1 MKVANPSPESQDRNT
16 LFSRRHARQQVGK
29 TVGHFGQALVLL
41 GGISPVLTGDESLT
55 FLRALEVA
63 VGAAYLVLMVREL
76 LHLRH
81 NPHHQERVAWLELA
95 AAAILFLESYHI
107 WHRHH
112 EAELAGAAQRFHVL
126 PWLYA
131 AVACVYVWL
140 AFRMRQLAGRRY
152 LHLHAEGF
160 AVRTGQLSASHTL
173 RWADIASVEPV
184 GPAGVL
190 IRRVDGQEHR
200 IVFDAL
206 HEGAAHRDRLLA
218 HVRLHRLGPDG
229 GAALSGAGLGGE
241 QDGRA
246 G

>member
-1 MKVANPSPESQDRNT
+1 
-16 LFSRRHARQQVGK
+16 VGK
-29 TVGHFGQALVLL
+29 TLGHFGPALVLL
-41 GGISPVLTGDESLT
+41 GGISPVLTGAESFT
-55 FLRALEVA
+55 FLRGLEVA

-81 NPHHQERVAWLELA
+81 NPHHQEQVAWLELA
-95 AAAILFLESYHI
+95 AAAILLLESYHL

-112 EAELAGAAQRFHVL
+112 EAELAGAVHRFHVL

-131 AVACVYVWL
+131 AVACVYIWM

-160 AVRTGQLSASHTL
+160 AVRTGQLSAAHTL
-173 RWADIASVEPV
+173 RWADIASVEPA
-184 GPAGVL
+184 GPAGVI

-206 HEGAAHRDRLLA
+206 HEGTVHRDRLLA
-218 HVRLHRLGPDG
+218 HVRRHGLGPG
-229 GAALSGAGLGGE
+229 GGSAALSGHGAGLGGE